1 MSTRDFSDAQ
11 EKYLAKILDGRVTPN
26 SGGTKFSGGDV
37 VVDPVLIEAKTT
49 TTPKKSFSIKKEW
62 IDKINEQAFEQG
74 QSEGILAFQFEP
86 SGENYFVLD
95 ENQFIDYLEYVR
107 ELGKND

>member
-1 MSTRDFSDAQ
+1 MSTRDFSDLQ
-11 EKYLAKILDGRVTPN
+11 EKYLAKITGGKVTPN

-37 VVDPVLIEAKTT
+37 IAEPILIEAKTT
-49 TTPKKSFSIKKEW
+49 TTPKKSFSIKQEW
-62 IDKINEQAFEQG
+62 IDKVSEQAFEQG

-86 SGENYFVLD
+86 SGDNYFVLD
-95 ENQFIDYLEYVR
+95 ENQFLDYLDYVR

>member
-1 MSTRDFSDAQ
+1 MSTRDFSDKQ
-11 EKYLAKILDGRVTPN
+11 EKYLAKLLEGRVTPN

-37 VVDPVLIEAKTT
+37 IAEPVLIEAKTT
-49 TTPKKSFSIKKEW
+49 MSPKKSFSIKQEW
-62 IDKINEQAFEQG
+62 IEKVTEQAFEQG

-95 ENQFIDYLEYVR
+95 ENQFLDYLDYVR
-107 ELGKND
+107 ELNKNV